1 MKAMILAAGMGTRLH
16 PLTLSKPKALV
27 EVNGTPMLEIV
38 IRRLIKYGFK
48 DIVINVHHFA
58 DQIVSFLKNNH
69 NFGISITIS
78 DETDLLLDTGGGLL
92 KARDFLSDGHPFL
105 VHNVD
110 ILTDFNLTD
119 LYNYHIQNKPLATL
133 AVKDRTTSRSFLINT
148 KQELCGWRNNQTGK
162 TIIAKGI
169 EKDLS
174 PIAFSCVHVMN
185 PEIFDY
191 ITETGVFS
199 ITDTYLRLAS
209 NHTILTWSHNQ
220 SMWFDLGR
228 VANLQEAEQYLNQK
242 TDNYE

>member
-16 PLTLSKPKALV
+16 PITLTKPKALV

-48 DIVINVHHFA
+48 DVIINVHHFA
-58 DQIVSFLKNNH
+58 DQIIDFLKSNR
-69 NFGISITIS
+69 NFNISVTIS

-92 KARDFLSDGHPFL
+92 KAKDFLCDDHPFL

-110 ILTDFNLTD
+110 ILTDFNLMD
-119 LYNYHIQNKPLATL
+119 LYNFHIQNQSLATL
-133 AVKDRTTSRSFLINT
+133 AVKDRSTSRSFLINA
-148 KQELCGWRNNQTGK
+148 KHELCGWKNNQTGK
-162 TIIAKGI
+162 TIIAKGV
-169 EKDLS
+169 ENELS
-174 PIAFSCVHVMN
+174 PIAFSCVHVMS
-185 PEIFDY
+185 PEIFDF

-209 NHTILTWSHNQ
+209 NHRILTWSHNQ

-228 VANLQEAEQYLNQK
+228 TANLKEAEQYLNKK
-242 TDNYE
+242 T